1 MKILNEDGGFNNFCL
16 KFCLFSPFVYFEVR
30 LGMYSLRLFYL
41 PGFGCLSNDFLSK
54 ALTEPFPLKSVLFD
68 ITLSAAAF

>member
-1 MKILNEDGGFNNFCL
+1 
-16 KFCLFSPFVYFEVR
+16 
-30 LGMYSLRLFYL
+30 MYSLRLFYL

-54 ALTEPFPLKSVLFD
+54 ALTELFPLKSVLFD